1 MHVLNQFYQLTYLLP
16 SGTHDFHS
24 ISITSPPNSGVVV
37 VTGDI
42 IPGST
47 SIEILVIVHSFIEPD
62 DSSVHY
68 QFIDYGDIEVSSM
81 IIGLPA
87 DQYKVVVFVV
97 DKDGRPFCTESSC
110 YTKNI
115 AYR

>member
-1 MHVLNQFYQLTYLLP
+1 M
-16 SGTHDFHS
+16 
-24 ISITSPPNSGVVV
+24 

-47 SIEILVIVHSFIEPD
+47 SIGILVIVHSFHEPD

-68 QFIDYGDIEVSSM
+68 QFIDYADMEASSM
-81 IIGLPA
+81 IMGLPA

-97 DKDGRPFCTESSC
+97 DKDGRPFCRAAATPRTVHIDSKYVLGNHQTSL
-110 YTKNI
+110 
-115 AYR
+115 